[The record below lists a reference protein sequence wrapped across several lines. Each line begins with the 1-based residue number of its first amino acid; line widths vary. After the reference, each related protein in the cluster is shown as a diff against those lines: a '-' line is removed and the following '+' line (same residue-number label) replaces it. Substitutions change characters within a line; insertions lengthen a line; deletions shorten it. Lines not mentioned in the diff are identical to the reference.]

1 MARNTL
7 ITVVLAVAIALV
19 GLFAL
24 LYFKAEKAVTA
35 TRLRTALP
43 ASVATPATLTTTT
56 ALTAA
61 RSSEG
66 ALPSREGLVT
76 NREALRRD
84 LLLQIQNLQQTL
96 SAKQQDLAAQA
107 QAMTELRTPSASEN
121 QSGEEVDADRAI
133 DGRTEQVASLS
144 ANLDQMQAARE
155 ALHQQEED
163 ALRARE
169 NEARLAAAQLDAR
182 IEQQEQAVANVQ
194 HQLDEWGHHHLTIAG
209 QPQPNPDLQNQLNE
223 QNRQLAL
230 LKEQKLGLTT
240 EHRVQ
245 TEALFNLGQQARE
258 ELRSQEVDLRDQIFS
273 LQSEIRRFQFAQ
285 KQAQNSSRRQVS
297 RLQDLKQDYQ
307 QTSQQIQELRNTLR
321 SKQSELKKLE

>member
-7 ITVVLAVAIALV
+7 ITVVLAVALALV

-35 TRLRTALP
+35 TRVRTALP
-43 ASVATPATLTTTT
+43 TSVATPSTVSTSTS
-56 ALTAA
+56 A

-66 ALPSREGLVT
+66 SLPSREGLVT
-76 NREALRRD
+76 NREAIRRD
-84 LLLQIQNLQQTL
+84 LLLQIQDLQQTL

-107 QAMTELRTPSASEN
+107 QAMTELRAPGSSEN
-121 QSGEEVDADRAI
+121 HANEEVNADRAI
-133 DGRTEQVASLS
+133 EGRTEQVASLS
-144 ANLDQMQAARE
+144 ANLDQMQASRE
-155 ALHQQEED
+155 ALRQQEED
-163 ALRARE
+163 TLRARE

-230 LKEQKLGLTT
+230 LKEQKLALTT

-245 TEALFNLGQQARE
+245 TEAIFSLGQQARE

-273 LQSEIRRFQFAQ
+273 LQSDIRRFQFAQ
-285 KQAQNSSRRQVS
+285 KQSQNSSRSQAS
-297 RLQDLKQDYQ
+297 RLQDLKQDYE

>member
-35 TRLRTALP
+35 THVRAALP
-43 ASVATPATLTTTT
+43 TSVAPPAMLTTNT
-56 ALTAA
+56 ATTAA

-107 QAMTELRTPSASEN
+107 QAMTELRTPRASES

-155 ALHQQEED
+155 ALRQQEED

-285 KQAQNSSRRQVS
+285 KQAQNSSRSQVS

-307 QTSQQIQELRNTLR
+307 QTSQQIQELRNSLR